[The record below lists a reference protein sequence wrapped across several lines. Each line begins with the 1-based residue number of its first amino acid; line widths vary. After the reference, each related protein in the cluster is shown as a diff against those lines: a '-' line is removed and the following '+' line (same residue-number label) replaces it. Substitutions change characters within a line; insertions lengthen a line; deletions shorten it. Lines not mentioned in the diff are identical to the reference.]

1 MFGAERKGGFSQS
14 CGMADQSII
23 KDMGGTG
30 ETIQGLGQRCISCFF
45 FCDAFLFILVDV
57 VGRYV
62 HMYMMYISSHMNT
75 WNTNNQFH

>member
-30 ETIQGLGQRCISCFF
+30 ETIQGLGQRCIS
-45 FCDAFLFILVDV
+45 
-57 VGRYV
+57 
-62 HMYMMYISSHMNT
+62 
-75 WNTNNQFH
+75 